1 MEAVRQLKSVDC
13 STFINHSRL
22 FLHLNKEECEFYHY
36 SGSVCSNNNSFSTDL
51 SNIQNRRLLAVRKLR
66 ALNTISSN
74 VCPRALCCIQRRPLN
89 KAHLE
94 AQILNIGY
102 SCLFY

>member
-13 STFINHSRL
+13 STFINHSYL

-36 SGSVCSNNNSFSTDL
+36 SSSVRSNNNSFSTNL
-51 SNIQNRRLLAVRKLR
+51 SNIQDRRLLAVWKLR
-66 ALNTISSN
+66 SLNTISNN
-74 VCPRALCCIQRRPLN
+74 VCPGALCCIQRCPLN
-89 KAHLE
+89 KARLE